1 MNGGDADEE
10 ERMGNEKPSAK
21 STLSEVLAHY
31 GWRHEPGNPNRQGRI
46 VHTADGEC
54 LGQITANETW
64 AALRERGL
72 VTWSRGRD

>member
-1 MNGGDADEE
+1 MSAVIVTAP
-10 ERMGNEKPSAK
+10 MQPSEP
-21 STLSEVLAHY
+21 SLSDVLARL

-64 AALRERGL
+64 ALLRERGL
-72 VTWSRGRD
+72 VTTTEVA